1 MKILRQN
8 KKTNYLS
15 VDDNKNNYRSDVLLE
30 SDVVNVGIL
39 KYDRKYYSKT
49 YE

>member
-8 KKTNYLS
+8 KNTNYLS
-15 VDDNKNNYRSDVLLE
+15 VDVIKKEYRSPHLLE

>member
-8 KKTNYLS
+8 KNTNYLS